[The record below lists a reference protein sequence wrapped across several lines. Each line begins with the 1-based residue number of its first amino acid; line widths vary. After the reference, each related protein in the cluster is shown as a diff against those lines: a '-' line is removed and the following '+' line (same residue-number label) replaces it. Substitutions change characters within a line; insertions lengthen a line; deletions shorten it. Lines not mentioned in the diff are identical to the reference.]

1 MRDAIA
7 PYFQTI
13 WGSAIS
19 VVKVD
24 YDSGDV
30 VTTDK
35 TLVVK
40 SVYTVKLRKCI
51 KGVSFTDA
59 NIIKGTGLTAT
70 VTVGNVKPSSEPLG
84 GKFKITCP
92 DPNGKLWSTPDL
104 NYNEWTEGMDFWTQ
118 LTVPHL

>member
-24 YDSGDV
+24 YDSADV

-40 SVYTVKLRKCI
+40 SVYTVKVRKCLN
-51 KGVSFTDA
+51 SPTFTA
-59 NIIKGTGLTAT
+59 E
-70 VTVGNVKPSSEPLG
+70 PSLKEQ
-84 GKFKITCP
+84 
-92 DPNGKLWSTPDL
+92 D
-104 NYNEWTEGMDFWTQ
+104 
-118 LTVPHL
+118 

>member
-13 WGSAIS
+13 WNSAIS

-24 YDSGDV
+24 YNSGDV
-30 VTTDK
+30 QTTDK

-40 SVYTVKLRKCI
+40 SVYTVKVRKCI
-51 KGVSFTDA
+51 NGVSFTDA

-70 VTVGNVKPSSEPLG
+70 VTVGNVKPSSEPIG

-92 DPNGKLWSTPDL
+92 DPNG
-104 NYNEWTEGMDFWTQ
+104 
-118 LTVPHL
+118 